1 MGAVLIGI
9 FGSVTEPS
17 HNLNQLLVL
26 LGRGQFLMWLFGTFF
41 VAVLI
46 IASTF
51 MLKRLPSKNTHR
63 MRLIRGMAY
72 GSASGILSAHCL
84 LLAKSAVELLV
95 RTIADRNNQFNRWQS
110 WMILLGLVFLALTQ
124 LYYLHRGLKL
134 CSTSV
139 LYPFVF
145 CIYNIVAI
153 LDGLI
158 YFDQGSRL
166 PVRDAALIAVGTV
179 VLLGGVFA
187 LSWRLQEDEN
197 MSGPSVVDIKAPA
210 RVMTPR
216 TILQPG
222 LGLADESEED
232 SDEEESPLLRPGDEE
247 FAVSPSRPSET
258 TPLLRTKT
266 GPAWQEPKAKRKNR
280 ALTKGSLR
288 PSKLRKTITINEE
301 TSDLWDELND
311 RGSRRSGE
319 YSPNSMRSP
328 SFSKLAGRR
337 SASNGRRAM
346 TLPQRR
352 LSGSE
357 QLSKMGWGLWDSKRG
372 KSQETLPT
380 GRDLASPPPASE
392 PTDGEDTEGEQSTQ
406 RRSPG
411 WSMGGDRGRGTG
423 TSSSEDPGNGWFK
436 MKWWKK
442 RWKSGDEEER
452 PEGDEDRM

>member
-17 HNLNQLLVL
+17 HNLNQLLAL
-26 LGRGQFLMWLFGTFF
+26 LGRGQFLIWLFGTFF

-46 IASTF
+46 ITSTF

-187 LSWRLQEDEN
+187 LSWRLQDDAGIP
-197 MSGPSVVDIKAPA
+197 GPSVVDIKAPA

-222 LGLADESEED
+222 FGLADDSEDDSEE
-232 SDEEESPLLRPGDEE
+232 ETPLLRPADEE
-247 FAVSPSRPSET
+247 TAVSPVRPLET
-258 TPLLRTKT
+258 TPLLRTQT
-266 GPAWQEPKAKRKNR
+266 GPAWQEPKARRKNR

-288 PSKLRKTITINEE
+288 PAKLRKTATVTEE
-301 TSDLWDELND
+301 TSELWDELND
-311 RGSRRSGE
+311 RGSRLSGE
-319 YSPNSMRSP
+319 YSPHSMRSP
-328 SFSKLAGRR
+328 SFSRLAGRR
-337 SASNGRRAM
+337 SASGARRAI
-346 TLPQRR
+346 TLPPRR

-357 QLSKMGWGLWDSKRG
+357 RLSKMGWGLWDSQRRRSK
-372 KSQETLPT
+372 EPAPA
-380 GRDLASPPPASE
+380 GRDLASPPPVSE

-406 RRSPG
+406 RRGRG
-411 WSMGGDRGRGTG
+411 WSMGDRGKSS
-423 TSSSEDPGNGWFK
+423 TSEEAAGQGWFK

-442 RWKSGDEEER
+442 RWKSGEEHHE
-452 PEGDEDRM
+452 EGGRAGL

>member
-1 MGAVLIGI
+1 
-9 FGSVTEPS
+9 
-17 HNLNQLLVL
+17 
-26 LGRGQFLMWLFGTFF
+26 
-41 VAVLI
+41 
-46 IASTF
+46 
-51 MLKRLPSKNTHR
+51 MLKTLPSKNTRR
-63 MRLIRGMAY
+63 MRLVRGMAY

-166 PVRDAALIAVGTV
+166 PIRDAALIAVGTV

-187 LSWRLQEDEN
+187 LSWRLQEDEGIP
-197 MSGPSVVDIKAPA
+197 GPSTIDIKAPA

-222 LGLADESEED
+222 FGLAEDSEDEDEED
-232 SDEEESPLLRPGDEE
+232 SPLLRADEE
-247 FAVSPSRPSET
+247 DAVSPARPSEI
-258 TPLLRTKT
+258 TPLLRAKT
-266 GPAWQEPKAKRKNR
+266 GPAWQEPKAQRKNR
-280 ALTKGSLR
+280 ALTKSSLR
-288 PSKLRKTITINEE
+288 PPKLRKTATVNEE
-301 TSDLWDELND
+301 TSELWDELND
-311 RGSRRSGE
+311 RGSRQSGE
-319 YSPNSMRSP
+319 YSPHSMRSP
-328 SFSKLAGRR
+328 SFSRLAGRR
-337 SASNGRRAM
+337 SASGARRAM
-346 TLPQRR
+346 TLPPRR

-357 QLSKMGWGLWDSKRG
+357 RLSKKSWGLWDSKRG
-372 KSQETLPT
+372 KSKVPA
-380 GRDLASPPPASE
+380 GRDLASPPPPSE

-406 RRSPG
+406 RRSRG
-411 WSMGGDRGRGTG
+411 WSMGDRGRSGNSG
-423 TSSSEDPGNGWFK
+423 SQEPGQGWFK

-442 RWKSGDEEER
+442 RWKSDEAH
-452 PEGDEDRM
+452 DAEDRA